1 MCVLYDYGKL
11 TLIFEVRAFITDFE
25 TIYLQYIGK
34 IGADQQVNIK
44 CVTLFWPSS
53 IQN

>member
-25 TIYLQYIGK
+25 TIFRSTIGK
-34 IGADQQVNIK
+34 IGADQQVNHQMCNFI
-44 CVTLFWPSS
+44 LAE
-53 IQN
+53 